1 MKYIVNLSGGK
12 DSTAMLLMLL
22 EKRQPIDYI
31 VFADTGKDFPQ
42 MRAHIER
49 LAEYIK
55 KHYPAAPEI
64 TPLKADK
71 TFDYLMFEHIKTKG
85 KRQGSAGYGWA
96 TMLARWCT
104 AQLKTA
110 VINKF
115 CNALGDD
122 YMHYIGIA
130 VDEPKRLK
138 PDSRKLYPLADW
150 NITEAAQG
158 NEQLNAL
165 IGKSV
170 FIEFNNGAA
179 AFGFLHQTIV
189 SAGNNKNYLVRYYVE
204 MPTRRVYFES
214 ADVKT
219 IREY

>member
-1 MKYIVNLSGGK
+1 MDDIKFCCICGESFEGYGNNAHPLTRGVCCDACNNAYVIPHRIYLTRKQSTRAAADMLAQTQIRKHADARLNGYVGKRVALTMCDDCVEVGVLHVDTVAARYCTYSPADNVEIIGYYI
-12 DSTAMLLMLL
+12 
-22 EKRQPIDYI
+22 E
-31 VFADTGKDFPQ
+31 TGKTELHC
-42 MRAHIER
+42 RKSHVKNIR
-49 LAEYIK
+49 LAD
-55 KHYPAAPEI
+55 AAE
-64 TPLKADK
+64 
-71 TFDYLMFEHIKTKG
+71 
-85 KRQGSAGYGWA
+85 
-96 TMLARWCT
+96 
-104 AQLKTA
+104 
-110 VINKF
+110 
-115 CNALGDD
+115 
-122 YMHYIGIA
+122 
-130 VDEPKRLK
+130 
-138 PDSRKLYPLADW
+138 
-150 NITEAAQG
+150 ITEAAQG